1 MSKNQNLISKAIF
14 QAKTRAK
21 KCFHWIATL
30 QVENIVH
37 SLLRVR
43 GLNSRLPEMFDTS
56 PKEGEESAQKKEGDT
71 DSNDDV
77 GEQRSVP

>member
-1 MSKNQNLISKAIF
+1 MESQAIF
-14 QAKTRAK
+14 QAKTQAK
-21 KCFHWIATL
+21 KCFYWIATL

-71 DSNDDV
+71 DSDNDV